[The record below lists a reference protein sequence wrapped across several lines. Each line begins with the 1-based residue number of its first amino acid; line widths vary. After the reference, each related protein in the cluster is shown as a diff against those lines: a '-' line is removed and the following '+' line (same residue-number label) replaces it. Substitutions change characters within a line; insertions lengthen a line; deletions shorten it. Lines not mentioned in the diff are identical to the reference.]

1 VRVCDCVY
9 VIYKQKSG
17 AVWALLG
24 QLRHKKSPFEEPI
37 IYFSYSSNTSLILET
52 VWSSPH
58 SQK

>member
-52 VWSSPH
+52 V
-58 SQK
+58 